1 MNRKIRFT
9 SVLMAKAAV
18 YKVSQRNEYMYDG
31 GPLEQSTTY
40 EYDKN
45 GNVIKEV
52 NIIYPDEGLADP
64 GSKSVIYYTYEEG
77 RLTRATLYH
86 LEDDGSEVNPSTVT
100 YQYNE
105 DSQLILE
112 ESVGSTWSERSKKEY
127 SNGKLVRQVDSTY
140 ENGVLLNQWIYR
152 YSYGKNTE
160 TIRTYDKNHNPDVKD
175 ISVFDKN
182 GNEIQGKSY
191 KYKSGKWVFLGSQ
204 KRAYD
209 KNNRLIRYEDYGA
222 DGKIQKKE
230 THTYNKYG
238 DCVKIVYYTYRKS
251 GKYRKEVVRA
261 TYKYDSHGNM
271 VKSKVENGGM
281 TTYAYVKI

>member
-1 MNRKIRFT
+1 MCLNNDHSCKTHLHLWYIC
-9 SVLMAKAAV
+9 
-18 YKVSQRNEYMYDG
+18 
-31 GPLEQSTTY
+31 
-40 EYDKN
+40 
-45 GNVIKEV
+45 
-52 NIIYPDEGLADP
+52 
-64 GSKSVIYYTYEEG
+64 YTG
-77 RLTRATLYH
+77 M
-86 LEDDGSEVNPSTVT
+86 DCSS
-100 YQYNE
+100 
-105 DSQLILE
+105 
-112 ESVGSTWSERSKKEY
+112 KEY

>member
-127 SNGKLVRQVDSTY
+127 SNGRLVRQVDSTY
-140 ENGVLLNQWIYR
+140 KNGALRNRWIYR

-209 KNNRLIRYEDYGA
+209 KNNRLIRYED
-222 DGKIQKKE
+222 
-230 THTYNKYG
+230 
-238 DCVKIVYYTYRKS
+238 
-251 GKYRKEVVRA
+251 
-261 TYKYDSHGNM
+261 
-271 VKSKVENGGM
+271 
-281 TTYAYVKI
+281 